1 MLGSRGNWSVGVTIK
16 LVGTFI
22 YPIGRTIKPVD
33 RAIYAV
39 GTFIYPVGRVVYAV
53 GTTINSPRNIM
64 AAAVSATSP
73 VIGALST
80 LPERV
85 AVVAETTPAAW
96 DRCRGALGE

>member
-1 MLGSRGNWSVGVTIK
+1 MLGSRGIRSVGMTIK

-22 YPIGRTIKPVD
+22 YP
-33 RAIYAV
+33 V
-39 GTFIYPVGRVVYAV
+39 GSGVYAV

>member
-1 MLGSRGNWSVGVTIK
+1 MLGSRGIRSVGMTIK

-22 YPIGRTIKPVD
+22 YP
-33 RAIYAV
+33 V
-39 GTFIYPVGRVVYAV
+39 GSVVYAV

-73 VIGALST
+73 VIVALST

>member
-1 MLGSRGNWSVGVTIK
+1 MLGSRGIRSVGMTIK

-22 YPIGRTIKPVD
+22 YP
-33 RAIYAV
+33 
-39 GTFIYPVGRVVYAV
+39 VGRVIYAV

-64 AAAVSATSP
+64 AAAAAATSP
-73 VIGALST
+73 VIVALST
-80 LPERV
+80 LPKWV

>member
-1 MLGSRGNWSVGVTIK
+1 MLGNRGIRSVGMTIK

-22 YPIGRTIKPVD
+22 YP
-33 RAIYAV
+33 V
-39 GTFIYPVGRVVYAV
+39 GSVVYAV
-53 GTTINSPRNIM
+53 GTTIYSPRNIL
-64 AAAVSATSP
+64 AAAAAATSP

>member
-1 MLGSRGNWSVGVTIK
+1 MLGSRGIRSVGMTIK

-22 YPIGRTIKPVD
+22 YPVGRTIKPVD
-33 RAIYAV
+33 WAIYPV
-39 GTFIYPVGRVVYAV
+39 GTFIHPVGIVVYAV

-64 AAAVSATSP
+64 AAAAAAISP
-73 VIGALST
+73 VIVALST

-96 DRCRGALGE
+96 NKSCGALGE

>member
-1 MLGSRGNWSVGVTIK
+1 MLGSRGIRSVGMTMK
-16 LVGTFI
+16 L
-22 YPIGRTIKPVD
+22 
-33 RAIYAV
+33 V

-64 AAAVSATSP
+64 AAAAAATSP
-73 VIGALST
+73 VIVALST

>member
-22 YPIGRTIKPVD
+22 YPIGRIIKPVD

-39 GTFIYPVGRVVYAV
+39 GTFIYPVGSVVYAV

>member
-1 MLGSRGNWSVGVTIK
+1 MLRQYPKIGIFIASSIVLGSRGIRSVGMTMK
-16 LVGTFI
+16 L
-22 YPIGRTIKPVD
+22 
-33 RAIYAV
+33 V

-64 AAAVSATSP
+64 AAAAAATSP
-73 VIGALST
+73 VIVALST

>member
-22 YPIGRTIKPVD
+22 YPVGRTIKPVD

-39 GTFIYPVGRVVYAV
+39 GRVIYAV
-53 GTTINSPRNIM
+53 GTTINSPRNM
-64 AAAVSATSP
+64 MAVAAAATSP
-73 VIGALST
+73 VIVALST
-80 LPERV
+80 LPKRV
-85 AVVAETTPAAW
+85 EMVAETTPAAW